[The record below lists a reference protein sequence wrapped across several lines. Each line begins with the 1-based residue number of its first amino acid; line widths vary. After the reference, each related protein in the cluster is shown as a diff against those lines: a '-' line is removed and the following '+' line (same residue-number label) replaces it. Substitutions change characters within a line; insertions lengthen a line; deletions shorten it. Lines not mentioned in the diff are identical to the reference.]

1 LQRGSIGHSLFAG
14 NVLVGYYRLDHRQVG
29 SLAARRGFGRD
40 LHPVQVITAKDSPVF
55 LVDAIVCSWRC

>member
-1 LQRGSIGHSLFAG
+1 MPSALGDLGLDLL
-14 NVLVGYYRLDHRQVG
+14 NVAAV
-29 SLAARRGFGRD
+29 ARRGFGRD